1 MQIPIAVFGEADH
14 DTMSRLSAA
23 PPTRARLDSYDTP
36 GYAAPD
42 ASSLQ
47 RAFAFA
53 CINNQQYTAE
63 KLLAHGAQINQIAY
77 SDLTGLH
84 WAAYR
89 DQPDMVRFLLE
100 KGADPTIRD
109 PNYDS
114 TPLGWA
120 IYHGNDAVRQ
130 ILEEQSKDTQ

>member
-1 MQIPIAVFGEADH
+1 MPAGLGDMNTLKALL
-14 DTMSRLSAA
+14 TTTS
-23 PPTRARLDSYDTP
+23 
-36 GYAAPD
+36 PD

-53 CINNQQYTAE
+53 CINGQQHTAE

-89 DQPDMVRFLLE
+89 DQSDMARFLLE